1 MKRSSLQKRVSRFMP
16 KSFMRLTLDT
26 YLCLA
31 LEKPNSNHLKLNF
44 GKGLKPEK
52 EEIGMQNV

>member
-1 MKRSSLQKRVSRFMP
+1 MP

-44 GKGLKPEK
+44 GKGLKPQK
-52 EEIGMQNV
+52 DDIGMQNV